1 MKKSILSLLCILA
14 FALPF
19 VAATPCFA
27 DTGETTIGQITYQ
40 HDTETDEAMV
50 THADS
55 GISGDVEIPGTIE
68 VGDQKY
74 KVTSIGDHA
83 FSWCTDLTEITIP
96 ESVTSIGDHA
106 FRGCSSLTQ
115 ITIPEGVTSI
125 GDHAFSE
132 CSSLTQITIP
142 EGVTSIGD
150 GAFSYCYGLTQIAI
164 PEGVTSIG
172 DVAFRGCSSLTEVAI
187 PESVTS
193 IGGGAFNA
201 CSSLT
206 QITIPE
212 GVTSIGDYAFSGCSK
227 LTEIAIPEGVTSI
240 GDGAFNSCLG
250 LTQITIPEG
259 VTSIGDDAFYDC
271 LSLTQIAIPESVTS
285 IGNGAFDGCSSLTE
299 VAIPEGVTS
308 IGYGTFAFCS
318 SLKEITIPE
327 GVTSIGDY
335 AFSWCTGL
343 TEVAIP
349 ESVTSIGQGTFA
361 DCSSLKEITIPE
373 SVTSIGDR
381 AFAYCSSLKE
391 ITIPE
396 SVTSI
401 GQGTFADCSSLKEIT
416 IPESVT
422 SIGDYAF
429 YGCDNLTNVYVRD
442 GLSLGTGS
450 FLNVSQGVHVWCYKV
465 LKNAEASEDG
475 KVHVAIVSVEDKDG
489 ADITASLA
497 ISDGAMGD
505 GYVID
510 EVKPSNLTLK
520 HTLTKTEATPATCTE
535 PGNVEYWTCDAC
547 GKYFSDENGSN
558 EITAEDTM
566 LKAIGHSYE
575 NGKCTVCSEVDP
587 AFKAMIIEGAN
598 GKWQKG
604 SEDALS
610 FTSNAAFADFLK
622 VQIGGKDVDSSNYT
636 VKEGSTIVTLKPSY
650 LETLSVGK
658 HTLAIV
664 SDTGTAETEFT
675 VVAAEKQVVD
685 DESANDKAASDGDKE
700 SLAKTGDGSMLPIT
714 VLSILAVVSIAT
726 GVFALRRSRI

>member
-1 MKKSILSLLCILA
+1 MKKRFLSLLCILA

-40 HDTETDEAMV
+40 YDTETDEAMV
-50 THADS
+50 THADES
-55 GISGDVEIPGTIE
+55 ISGNVEIPGTIE
-68 VGDQKY
+68 VEGKEY
-74 KVTSIGDHA
+74 AVTSIGNVA
-83 FSWCTDLTEITIP
+83 FS
-96 ESVTSIGDHA
+96 
-106 FRGCSSLTQ
+106 
-115 ITIPEGVTSI
+115 
-125 GDHAFSE
+125 
-132 CSSLTQITIP
+132 
-142 EGVTSIGD
+142 
-150 GAFSYCYGLTQIAI
+150 
-164 PEGVTSIG
+164 
-172 DVAFRGCSSLTEVAI
+172 GCSSLTEVAI

-193 IGGGAFNA
+193 IGDYAFSG

-206 QITIPE
+206 QIAVPESVTSIGDFAFNGCSSLTQIAIPESVTSIGNGAFNGCSSLTQIAIPESVTSIGNGAFNGCSSLTQVAIPEGVTSIGDHAFAFCSSLKEITIPE

-285 IGNGAFDGCSSLTE
+285 IGDGAFSGCSSLTE

-308 IGYGTFAFCS
+308 IGDGTFFYCSRLTQITIPEGVTFIGDYAFALCS

-327 GVTSIGDY
+327 GVTSIGDH
-335 AFSWCTGL
+335 AFDFCSSL
-343 TEVAIP
+343 TEVYM
-349 ESVTSIGQGTFA
+349 
-361 DCSSLKEITIPE
+361 KE
-373 SVTSIGDR
+373 
-381 AFAYCSSLKE
+381 
-391 ITIPE
+391 
-396 SVTSI
+396 
-401 GQGTFADCSSLKEIT
+401 
-416 IPESVT
+416 
-422 SIGDYAF
+422 
-429 YGCDNLTNVYVRD
+429 
-442 GLSLGTGS
+442 GLILGTDP
-450 FLNVSQGVHVWCYKV
+450 FIDVPQGAHVWRYEV
-465 LKNAEASEDG
+465 LKSAEASEDG

-489 ADITASLA
+489 AGITASLA

-510 EVKPSNLTLK
+510 EVKPINLTLK

-547 GKYFSDENGSN
+547 GKHFKDENGTN

-604 SEDALS
+604 SEDGLS

-622 VQIGGKDVDSSNYT
+622 VQIDGKDVDASNYT
-636 VKEGSTIVTLKPSY
+636 VKEGSTSVTLKTS
-650 LETLSVGK
+650 
-658 HTLAIV
+658 
-664 SDTGTAETEFT
+664 
-675 VVAAEKQVVD
+675 
-685 DESANDKAASDGDKE
+685 
-700 SLAKTGDGSMLPIT
+700 
-714 VLSILAVVSIAT
+714 
-726 GVFALRRSRI
+726 

>member
-1 MKKSILSLLCILA
+1 MKKRLLSLLCVLA

-19 VAATPCFA
+19 IAATPCFA
-27 DTGETTIGQITYQ
+27 DTGETTIDQITYLY
-40 HDTETDEAMV
+40 DTETDEAMV

-55 GISGDVEIPGTIE
+55 GISDDVEIPGTIE
-68 VGDQKY
+68 FGDQKY

-96 ESVTSIGDHA
+96 EGVTSIGNHA

-132 CSSLTQITIP
+132 CSSLTQIAIPEGVTSIGDHAFSWCTGLTEITIP
-142 EGVTSIGD
+142 EGVTSIGNSVFFNCTGLTEVAIPEGVTSIGD
-150 GAFSYCYGLTQIAI
+150 FAFYDCYGLTQIAI

-172 DVAFRGCSSLTEVAI
+172 N
-187 PESVTS
+187 
-193 IGGGAFNA
+193 GAFYD
-201 CSSLT
+201 CSRLT
-206 QITIPE
+206 QIAIPE
-212 GVTSIGDYAFSGCSK
+212 GVTSIGDYAFFNCTG
-227 LTEIAIPEGVTSI
+227 LTEVAIPEGVTSI
-240 GDGAFNSCLG
+240 GDYAFAG
-250 LTQITIPEG
+250 
-259 VTSIGDDAFYDC
+259 C

-285 IGNGAFDGCSSLTE
+285 IGDHAFAFCSSLKE
-299 VAIPEGVTS
+299 IAIPEGVTS
-308 IGYGTFAFCS
+308 IGDCAFTFCS

-327 GVTSIGDY
+327 GVTSIGNG
-335 AFSWCTGL
+335 AFSNCTGL
-343 TEVAIP
+343 TEVYM
-349 ESVTSIGQGTFA
+349 
-361 DCSSLKEITIPE
+361 KE
-373 SVTSIGDR
+373 
-381 AFAYCSSLKE
+381 
-391 ITIPE
+391 
-396 SVTSI
+396 
-401 GQGTFADCSSLKEIT
+401 
-416 IPESVT
+416 
-422 SIGDYAF
+422 
-429 YGCDNLTNVYVRD
+429 
-442 GLSLGTGS
+442 GLIFGTGP
-450 FLNVSQGVHVWCYKV
+450 FVDVPQGAHVWRYEV
-465 LKNAEASEDG
+465 LKSAEASEDG
-475 KVHVAIVSVEDKDG
+475 KVHVAIVSVEDRDG

-547 GKYFSDENGSN
+547 GKHFIDENGTE
-558 EITAEDTM
+558 EIEESEWMIPA
-566 LKAIGHSYE
+566 AGHSYE

-604 SEDALS
+604 SEDGLS
-610 FTSNAAFADFLK
+610 FTSNAAFADFQK
-622 VQIGGKDVDSSNYT
+622 VQVDGKDLDASNYA
-636 VKEGSTIVTLKPSY
+636 VKEGSTVVTLNASY
-650 LETLSVGK
+650 LETLSAGK

-700 SLAKTGDGSMLPIT
+700 SLAKTDDDSMLPIT

-726 GVFALRRSRI
+726 GMFALRRSRI

>member
-27 DTGETTIGQITYQ
+27 DTGETTIDQITYQ
-40 HDTETDEAMV
+40 YDTETGEATVNDADE
-50 THADS
+50 S
-55 GISGDVEIPGTIE
+55 ISGNAVIPGTIE
-68 VGDQKY
+68 FGGQKY
-74 KVTSIGDHA
+74 KVTSIGN
-83 FSWCTDLTEITIP
+83 
-96 ESVTSIGDHA
+96 G
-106 FRGCSSLTQ
+106 
-115 ITIPEGVTSI
+115 
-125 GDHAFSE
+125 
-132 CSSLTQITIP
+132 
-142 EGVTSIGD
+142 
-150 GAFSYCYGLTQIAI
+150 
-164 PEGVTSIG
+164 
-172 DVAFRGCSSLTEVAI
+172 
-187 PESVTS
+187 
-193 IGGGAFNA
+193 
-201 CSSLT
+201 
-206 QITIPE
+206 
-212 GVTSIGDYAFSGCSK
+212 AFSGCSK

-308 IGYGTFAFCS
+308 IG
-318 SLKEITIPE
+318 
-327 GVTSIGDY
+327 
-335 AFSWCTGL
+335 
-343 TEVAIP
+343 
-349 ESVTSIGQGTFA
+349 
-361 DCSSLKEITIPE
+361 
-373 SVTSIGDR
+373 
-381 AFAYCSSLKE
+381 
-391 ITIPE
+391 
-396 SVTSI
+396 
-401 GQGTFADCSSLKEIT
+401 QGTFADCSSLKEIT

-442 GLSLGTGS
+442 GLSLGAGS
-450 FLNVSQGVHVWCYKV
+450 FLNVSQGAHVWCYEV
-465 LKNAEASEDG
+465 LKSAEASEDG
-475 KVHVAIVSVEDKDG
+475 KVHVAIVSVKGKDG
-489 ADITASLA
+489 ADITDPLA

-510 EVKPSNLTLK
+510 EVEPSNLTLK
-520 HTLTKTEATPATCTE
+520 HTLTETEATPATCTE

-566 LKAIGHSYE
+566 LKAIGHSYK

-604 SEDALS
+604 SEGGLS

-622 VQIGGKDVDSSNYT
+622 VQVDGKNVDAANYT
-636 VKEGSTIVTLKPSY
+636 VAEGSTIVTLKPSY

-675 VVAAEKQVVD
+675 VVAAEEQAAD
-685 DESANDKAASDGDKE
+685 SKAASDGDKE

>member
-1 MKKSILSLLCILA
+1 MKKRFLSLLCILA

-40 HDTETDEAMV
+40 YDTETGEATVNDADE
-50 THADS
+50 S
-55 GISGDVEIPGTIE
+55 ISGNVEIPGTIE
-68 VGDQKY
+68 VEGKEY
-74 KVTSIGDHA
+74 AVTSIGNVA
-83 FSWCTDLTEITIP
+83 FS
-96 ESVTSIGDHA
+96 
-106 FRGCSSLTQ
+106 
-115 ITIPEGVTSI
+115 
-125 GDHAFSE
+125 
-132 CSSLTQITIP
+132 
-142 EGVTSIGD
+142 
-150 GAFSYCYGLTQIAI
+150 
-164 PEGVTSIG
+164 
-172 DVAFRGCSSLTEVAI
+172 GCSSLTEVAI

-193 IGGGAFNA
+193 IGDFAFNG

-285 IGNGAFDGCSSLTE
+285 IGDEAFSGCSSLTE

-308 IGYGTFAFCS
+308 IGDGTFFYCS
-318 SLKEITIPE
+318 SLTQITIPEGVASIGDYAFVWCAGLDQITIPE

-335 AFSWCTGL
+335 AFFNCTGL
-343 TEVAIP
+343 TEVYM
-349 ESVTSIGQGTFA
+349 
-361 DCSSLKEITIPE
+361 KE
-373 SVTSIGDR
+373 
-381 AFAYCSSLKE
+381 
-391 ITIPE
+391 
-396 SVTSI
+396 
-401 GQGTFADCSSLKEIT
+401 
-416 IPESVT
+416 
-422 SIGDYAF
+422 
-429 YGCDNLTNVYVRD
+429 
-442 GLSLGTGS
+442 GLILGTDS
-450 FLNVSQGVHVWCYKV
+450 FLNVSQGAHVWCYEV
-465 LKNAEASEDG
+465 LKSAEASEDG
-475 KVHVAIVSVEDKDG
+475 KVHVAIVSVEGKDG
-489 ADITASLA
+489 TDITASLA

-520 HTLTKTEATPATCTE
+520 HTLTKTEATSATCTE

-547 GKYFSDENGSN
+547 GKHFKDENGTN

-575 NGKCTVCSEVDP
+575 NGRCTVCSEVDP

-604 SEDALS
+604 SEDGLS
-610 FTSNAAFADFLK
+610 FTSNAAFADFQK
-622 VQIGGKDVDSSNYT
+622 VQVDGNDVDSSNYT
-636 VKEGSTIVTLKPSY
+636 VKEGSTVVTLNASY
-650 LETLSVGK
+650 LETLSAGK

-700 SLAKTGDGSMLPIT
+700 SLAKTGDDSMLPIT
-714 VLSILAVVSIAT
+714 VLSILAVASIAT

>member
-1 MKKSILSLLCILA
+1 MKKRFLSLLCILA

-27 DTGETTIGQITYQ
+27 DTGETTIDQITYLY
-40 HDTETDEAMV
+40 DTETDEAMV
-50 THADS
+50 TRADS

-74 KVTSIGDHA
+74 KVTSIGN
-83 FSWCTDLTEITIP
+83 
-96 ESVTSIGDHA
+96 G
-106 FRGCSSLTQ
+106 
-115 ITIPEGVTSI
+115 
-125 GDHAFSE
+125 
-132 CSSLTQITIP
+132 
-142 EGVTSIGD
+142 
-150 GAFSYCYGLTQIAI
+150 
-164 PEGVTSIG
+164 
-172 DVAFRGCSSLTEVAI
+172 
-187 PESVTS
+187 
-193 IGGGAFNA
+193 
-201 CSSLT
+201 
-206 QITIPE
+206 
-212 GVTSIGDYAFSGCSK
+212 AFSGCSK

-240 GDGAFNSCLG
+240 GDGAF
-250 LTQITIPEG
+250 
-259 VTSIGDDAFYDC
+259 YDC
-271 LSLTQIAIPESVTS
+271 SSLTQIAIPESVTS
-285 IGNGAFDGCSSLTE
+285 IGYYAFSGCSNLTQIT
-299 VAIPEGVTS
+299 IPEGVTS
-308 IGYGTFAFCS
+308 IGQGTFAFCS

-373 SVTSIGDR
+373 SVTSIGD
-381 AFAYCSSLKE
+381 
-391 ITIPE
+391 
-396 SVTSI
+396 
-401 GQGTFADCSSLKEIT
+401 
-416 IPESVT
+416 
-422 SIGDYAF
+422 YAF
-429 YGCDNLTNVYVRD
+429 YGCDNLTNVYVRED
-442 GLSLGTGS
+442 LSLGTGS

-510 EVKPSNLTLK
+510 EVKPGNLTLK

-547 GKYFSDENGSN
+547 GKHFKDENGTE
-558 EITAEDTM
+558 EIEESEWMIPA
-566 LKAIGHSYE
+566 AGHSYE

-604 SEDALS
+604 SEDGLS
-610 FTSNAAFADFLK
+610 FTSNAAFAGFQK
-622 VQIGGKDVDSSNYT
+622 VQVDGKDLDASNYA
-636 VKEGSTIVTLKPSY
+636 VKEGSTVVTLNASY
-650 LETLSVGK
+650 LETLSAGK

-675 VVAAEKQVVD
+675 VLAAEGEAADNKT
-685 DESANDKAASDGDKE
+685 ANDGDKE
-700 SLAKTGDGSMLPIT
+700 SLAKTGDDSMLPIT
-714 VLSILAVVSIAT
+714 ALSILAVVSIAT

>member
-1 MKKSILSLLCILA
+1 MKKRFLSLLCILA

-27 DTGETTIGQITYQ
+27 DTGETTIGNITYQ

-68 VGDQKY
+68 FGDQKY
-74 KVTSIGDHA
+74 K
-83 FSWCTDLTEITIP
+83 
-96 ESVTSIGDHA
+96 
-106 FRGCSSLTQ
+106 
-115 ITIPEGVTSI
+115 VTSI

-150 GAFSYCYGLTQIAI
+150 GAFSYCYGLTQITI

-212 GVTSIGDYAFSGCSK
+212 GVTSIGDYAFSGCSS
-227 LTEIAIPEGVTSI
+227 LTQIAIPEGVTSI

-285 IGNGAFDGCSSLTE
+285 IGNEAFSG
-299 VAIPEGVTS
+299 
-308 IGYGTFAFCS
+308 CS

-327 GVTSIGDY
+327 GVTSIGD
-335 AFSWCTGL
+335 
-343 TEVAIP
+343 
-349 ESVTSIGQGTFA
+349 GTFFY
-361 DCSSLKEITIPE
+361 CSRLTQITIPE
-373 SVTSIGDR
+373 G
-381 AFAYCSSLKE
+381 
-391 ITIPE
+391 
-396 SVTSI
+396 
-401 GQGTFADCSSLKEIT
+401 
-416 IPESVT
+416 VT

-429 YGCDNLTNVYVRD
+429 YGCVNLTNVYVRE
-442 GLSLGTGS
+442 GLSLGTDS

-465 LKNAEASEDG
+465 LKSAEASEDG
-475 KVHVAIVSVEDKDG
+475 KVHVAIVSVKDKDG
-489 ADITASLA
+489 TDITDSLA

-520 HTLTKTEATPATCTE
+520 HTLTKTEATSATCTE
-535 PGNVEYWTCDAC
+535 PGNVEYWTCDTC
-547 GKYFSDENGSN
+547 GKHFSDENGSN

-575 NGKCTVCSEVDP
+575 SGRCTVCSEVDP

-604 SEDALS
+604 SEDVLS

-622 VQIGGKDVDSSNYT
+622 VQVDGKNVDAANYT
-636 VKEGSTIVTLKPSY
+636 VAEGSTIVTLKPSY

-700 SLAKTGDGSMLPIT
+700 SLAKTGDDSMLPIT